1 MNGNGGLALPEEP
14 SGGPAGRGDCFAPR
28 LCSGQAVAD
37 LSGAA
42 GGSEDEGMA
51 TLCLTSATLFLFA
64 AGCGSAG
71 DALVGNAACGSKE
84 EDDEP
89 SFMSR
94 LKPRPT
100 RPSRSVDSDSMRSA
114 LRAGSSRAAG
124 GSKEGDEATDCC
136 S

>member
-14 SGGPAGRGDCFAPR
+14 SGGPAARGDCFA
-28 LCSGQAVAD
+28 VAG

-42 GGSEDEGMA
+42 GGSEDDGMA

-64 AGCGSAG
+64 AGCGSAE

-84 EDDEP
+84 
-89 SFMSR
+89 
-94 LKPRPT
+94 
-100 RPSRSVDSDSMRSA
+100 
-114 LRAGSSRAAG
+114 
-124 GSKEGDEATDCC
+124 GDEATDCC